1 MDPAQFARLKDAA
14 PVFLQFMKN
23 AQRCRQFFVR
33 CRQWSSCARFQVFAD
48 APLQVYYDV
57 RIQVHY
63 AVWLQVHSA
72 VQPRLF
78 CARLGAHQLIFFSI
92 LSPVQPSVEF
102 RFPSADSVRR
112 DESRDCERPSV
123 DQPTLS
129 AESLCPLRADHL
141 TLCPRGSVGS
151 SQIYQQIVVEP
162 LNSLDTV
169 ERIRIFQTGSEISD
183 RGAECLSL
191 IWIYF
196 RSSGGSGPT
205 GGPLI
210 RKRNPRGCTAKGKR
224 GGEYRPLREMACCSL
239 GTVG

>member
-1 MDPAQFARLKDAA
+1 MRPERVVDARHHDPLEQAKAICKVHRSYGVHTYILGICNRKSDPARRMCPNAARNQHSMSSLIPASGSTPQKTISSRPS
-14 PVFLQFMKN
+14 PVF
-23 AQRCRQFFVR
+23 RSV
-33 CRQWSSCARFQVFAD
+33 
-48 APLQVYYDV
+48 
-57 RIQVHY
+57 
-63 AVWLQVHSA
+63 
-72 VQPRLF
+72 
-78 CARLGAHQLIFFSI
+78 
-92 LSPVQPSVEF
+92 SPN
-102 RFPSADSVRR
+102 
-112 DESRDCERPSV
+112 ESRDCERPSV

-183 RGAECLSL
+183 RGAERLSL